1 MPKITHEALVMIL
14 RNAPTLLVDLLWPE
28 RQISARSI
36 HIAHDDFVDVNLAE
50 YRADDVVLIGEDPEA
65 PAAALVREAQ
75 MTIQAMKRRTW
86 PLYVAGLYARHGC
99 PVDIVVLTL
108 DREVAAWAGRPITV
122 GLLRG
127 AMTITPTVIGPDQ
140 IPRITDPEVARRSPE
155 LAVLSALAHGSE
167 PEGESIAMAA
177 LAGMPMLDNMRE
189 MFYVDLV
196 LHHLGPAARAILEKL
211 MSTTNYQFQSEFAQ
225 KYFFEG
231 KHEGKEEG
239 ELKGEAKMLLRIIDR
254 RGVAISSH
262 DRERVMS
269 CADASQIEAW
279 ADRALT
285 ATTRDEIFES

>member
-127 AMTITPTVIGPDQ
+127 AMTITPTV
-140 IPRITDPEVARRSPE
+140 PR
-155 LAVLSALAHGSE
+155 
-167 PEGESIAMAA
+167 
-177 LAGMPMLDNMRE
+177 
-189 MFYVDLV
+189 
-196 LHHLGPAARAILEKL
+196 
-211 MSTTNYQFQSEFAQ
+211 Q
-225 KYFFEG
+225 
-231 KHEGKEEG
+231 
-239 ELKGEAKMLLRIIDR
+239 
-254 RGVAISSH
+254 
-262 DRERVMS
+262 
-269 CADASQIEAW
+269 
-279 ADRALT
+279 LT
-285 ATTRDEIFES
+285 AQLPSGISIPNV

>member
-1 MPKITHEALVMIL
+1 MRAVAPWTLGTVEVPLSDVVRLAEDHEACEADVGE
-14 RNAPTLLVDLLWPE
+14 A
-28 RQISARSI
+28 
-36 HIAHDDFVDVNLAE
+36 IAVDVAE
-50 YRADDVVLIGEDPEA
+50 RLDLEEGPVIDV
-65 PAAALVREAQ
+65 
-75 MTIQAMKRRTW
+75 
-86 PLYVAGLYARHGC
+86 
-99 PVDIVVLTL
+99 
-108 DREVAAWAGRPITV
+108 
-122 GLLRG
+122 
-127 AMTITPTVIGPDQ
+127 AMTITPMVIGPDQ

-231 KHEGKEEG
+231 KEEG

-262 DRERVMS
+262 DRERVMG
-269 CADASQIEAW
+269 CADASQIEMW